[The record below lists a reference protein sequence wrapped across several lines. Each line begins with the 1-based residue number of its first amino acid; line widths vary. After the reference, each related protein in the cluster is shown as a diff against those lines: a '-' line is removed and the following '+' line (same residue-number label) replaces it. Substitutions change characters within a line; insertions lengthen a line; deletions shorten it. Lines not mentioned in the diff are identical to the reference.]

1 MGGMMAITV
10 RFPSMLH
17 ANGGDRRSS
26 STSRSATSPR
36 LLAALERRIPGISRS
51 MLADPIFNVAV
62 NDEMLLHGVRQHP
75 LKDGD
80 VVEIVPTISGG

>member
-1 MGGMMAITV
+1 MVTV

-17 ANGGDRRSS
+17 ARAGRELTFDEPLFDLGALLDALDRRV
-26 STSRSATSPR
+26 PG
-36 LLAALERRIPGISRS
+36 LARE
-51 MLADPIFNVAV
+51 LADPIYNFAV
-62 NDEMLLHGVRQHP
+62 NDEMLLYGVRMHP